1 MSQDLSS
8 TPSTSGI
15 LKRLGKLAG
24 LDFHVLQTIVFRGWG
39 ILAGAITLVLLP
51 LWLSPAHQGYYYTFA
66 SLLALQVFFELG
78 LSQVIIQ
85 LVGREA
91 AHLRF
96 DEDGTVSGLPDRVA
110 RLSGIVALVRRW
122 YAIAALLFVVLAG
135 LAGVVFLD
143 RHGQMLPMSQWAPV
157 WGIAVVLTA
166 INLYFSPQL
175 AVIEGTG
182 KVGQVSRLRLVQSM
196 VGYGALWMLLIAGA
210 HLWAVVAVPFVS
222 ACATVL
228 WLRHHGGWLKTPIKE
243 SSPISWRREVFPLQW
258 RIAVSWACGY
268 FIFSLFTP
276 IVFASQGAIEA
287 GRLGMAM
294 TVFSAVSTLG
304 LSWINANMPR
314 FVMHI
319 SRDESE
325 ELNKLFRAVG
335 KRAILVTGIL
345 SYTVVAVV
353 AIAEFLNI
361 DVVGRI
367 SSYRVLFWIASASV
381 INVAIYSA
389 AAYMRAHGEEPMLP
403 VSLVS
408 AIVTALTVIPTRD
421 NTLHLM
427 ICYAC
432 VGLFVATPLTIRLF
446 IKYWARR

>member
-1 MSQDLSS
+1 
-8 TPSTSGI
+8 
-15 LKRLGKLAG
+15 
-24 LDFHVLQTIVFRGWG
+24 
-39 ILAGAITLVLLP
+39 
-51 LWLSPAHQGYYYTFA
+51 
-66 SLLALQVFFELG
+66 
-78 LSQVIIQ
+78 
-85 LVGREA
+85 
-91 AHLRF
+91 
-96 DEDGTVSGLPDRVA
+96 
-110 RLSGIVALVRRW
+110 
-122 YAIAALLFVVLAG
+122 
-135 LAGVVFLD
+135 
-143 RHGQMLPMSQWAPV
+143 
-157 WGIAVVLTA
+157 
-166 INLYFSPQL
+166 
-175 AVIEGTG
+175 
-182 KVGQVSRLRLVQSM
+182 
-196 VGYGALWMLLIAGA
+196 
-210 HLWAVVAVPFVS
+210 
-222 ACATVL
+222 
-228 WLRHHGGWLKTPIKE
+228 
-243 SSPISWRREVFPLQW
+243 
-258 RIAVSWACGY
+258 
-268 FIFSLFTP
+268 
-276 IVFASQGAIEA
+276 
-287 GRLGMAM
+287 
-294 TVFSAVSTLG
+294 
-304 LSWINANMPR
+304 
-314 FVMHI
+314 MHI